1 MATRTGTMR
10 RVVAAALLVFAGG
23 CAHFRVTPDNV
34 SSATHQEERRV
45 RITGWGVQEPLITPG
60 NCQGQGMATVMI
72 TIRPRDT
79 FIAIFTLGLLRPAVI
94 QWTCAKE
101 RSGGGQ

>member
-1 MATRTGTMR
+1 MAARPGTTRR
-10 RVVAAALLVFAGG
+10 SVAAALLVLAGG
-23 CAHFRVTPDNV
+23 CAHFRVAPDNV
-34 SSATHQEERRV
+34 SSATLQEERRV
-45 RITGWGVQEPLITPG
+45 RVAGWGVQEPLITPT

-79 FIAIFTLGLLRPAVI
+79 FVSIVTLGIVRPAVI

-101 RSGGGQ
+101 RNGGGQ